1 MNIFTKIQLWIAK
14 VLNKLGIIRSI
25 TLVKEID
32 CRQVRVFLDNDN
44 TITMLKKDWELLI
57 STDEGK
63 ELREY
68 IRDND
73 DIRLNLKEGDDIQW
87 KVIIMYLKSDI
98 IGIRM
103 I

>member
-73 DIRLNLKEGDDIQW
+73 DIRLNLKEGDDI
-87 KVIIMYLKSDI
+87 
-98 IGIRM
+98 
-103 I
+103 